1 MHTHTTITDPKH
13 RRRLTLVALELRA
26 EPTPALTPREKN
38 RQVRSF
44 LRSHGQLLQELSHGL
59 AVARRRLGG
68 GR

>member
-1 MHTHTTITDPKH
+1 MHTYANIVDPKH

-38 RQVRSF
+38 RQVRGF
-44 LRSHGQLLQELSHGL
+44 LRPHGQLLQELSHGL
-59 AVARRRLGG
+59 AVARRRLWG